1 MKLHVVFTGRTTGK
15 LFQEAISDYQRRL
28 GHYLPFTIEE
38 LPDLKNVS
46 SLSEEQQK
54 EREADQLF
62 DRLQPGDVLV
72 LLDEKGREFTSR
84 QFSAFV
90 EQKMQTV
97 SKRLVFLIGGPYGFS
112 PRVYAAAHDKIS
124 LSKMTFSH
132 QMVRLFLVEQIY
144 RACTI
149 IHGEPYH
156 HD

>member
-1 MKLHVVFTGRTTGK
+1 MKVQVFFTGRTTGK
-15 LFQEAISDYQRRL
+15 LFQEAISDYANRL
-28 GHYLPFTIEE
+28 THYIPFAIEE
-38 LPDLKNVS
+38 IPDLKNVKN
-46 SLSEEQQK
+46 LSEEQQK
-54 EREADQLF
+54 EREADMLF
-62 DRLQPGDVLV
+62 ERMQPGDVLI
-72 LLDEKGREFTSR
+72 LLDEKGKEFTSR
-84 QFSAFV
+84 EFSQYL

-112 PRVYAAAHDKIS
+112 PRVYEAAQGKIS

-149 IHGEPYH
+149 MRGEPYH